1 MCIVRTFQLGLTRLH
16 GKPTTK
22 IVATVS
28 CNADTNT
35 AKLDP
40 TNLLKRG
47 ATYKAVVTTGTKDVI
62 GNLPDQNSFATGL

>member
-1 MCIVRTFQLGLTRLH
+1 
-16 GKPTTK
+16 
-22 IVATVS
+22 VATVS